1 MKTVIDFI
9 KKLFKKKETNNP
21 FKNFKYPI
29 IKK

>member
-9 KKLFKKKETNNP
+9 KKLFKKKETKNP
-21 FKNFKYPI
+21 FKDFKFPI